1 MQLNS
6 YSYSEGG
13 ASYSEDGALR
23 RRLRPALVWGGLVL
37 LATVAVAL
45 AIVVASL
52 ALELGS
58 EPAPRTSTPPATAPL
73 QLGPSVGHQRPE

>member
-1 MQLNS
+1 MQLDS
-6 YSYSEGG
+6 FSEGS
-13 ASYSEDGALR
+13 APR
-23 RRLRPALVWGGLVL
+23 RRLRPALVWSGLVV

-58 EPAPRTSTPPATAPL
+58 DPTPPTSTPPATAPL
-73 QLGPSVGHQRPE
+73 QRGPSLGHPMPE

>member
-1 MQLNS
+1 MQLDS
-6 YSYSEGG
+6 FSEGI
-13 ASYSEDGALR
+13 APR
-23 RRLRPALVWGGLVL
+23 RRLRPALVWGGLVV

-58 EPAPRTSTPPATAPL
+58 DPTPPTSTPPATAPL
-73 QLGPSVGHQRPE
+73 QLGPSLGHLMPE

>member
-1 MQLNS
+1 MQLDS
-6 YSYSEGG
+6 FSEGS
-13 ASYSEDGALR
+13 APR
-23 RRLRPALVWGGLVL
+23 RRLRPALVWSGLVV

-58 EPAPRTSTPPATAPL
+58 DPTPPTSTPPATAPL
-73 QLGPSVGHQRPE
+73 QLGPSLGHPMPE

>member
-1 MQLNS
+1 MQLDS
-6 YSYSEGG
+6 YGYSEG
-13 ASYSEDGALR
+13 GALR

-58 EPAPRTSTPPATAPL
+58 EPTPRTSTPPATAPL